1 MRNCARSSSCTERRC
16 SVLIDTQK
24 ALGLSI
30 ADFTGESVAVLGIK
44 GSGKSNSSA
53 VVAEEMLSAGMP
65 MCIVDIAG
73 EYYGLRERFAV
84 LVAGRGPNVDVQITP
99 DHGAS
104 LAEFSL
110 RQGVPIILDLGDI
123 KPGERFELLSKFF
136 ETLWTVAGE
145 VRKPY
150 MIFVEEARNFIP
162 QGSNTPV
169 KDQLIQIAS
178 EGRKR
183 GLGIVLVGQRS
194 SAIDKNVLTQA
205 GILVLHRVRHP
216 TDVSVY
222 QDILPLPRG
231 EVKETVNA
239 LATGEAMIVKPN
251 GDVARACIRVRHTF
265 HGGYTPTLDST
276 SPPDPLSKHGEGE
289 QSPELKRVDSA
300 LIEQLR
306 AALAEIGDVK
316 EDEPPLV
323 VRLRQTIHEQAQ
335 VIRERDERVAK
346 LAAQVVKLEADIK
359 RLQKA
364 AKLPGDQGMLPEPI
378 GLNGTDQVVNGLAV
392 RAKMREQTAITSAH
406 RRQEQRFK
414 LLVAEVRSSTEM
426 HREVLAYLLAH
437 PGKHAVERLAR
448 SLGYE
453 PGRLYKNPPTGLMRS
468 GLIFREQKAKGEPF
482 EYWADTKKLVE
493 MFPALPQSTMVAAL
507 QRVEG

>member
-1 MRNCARSSSCTERRC
+1 MQ
-16 SVLIDTQK
+16 IDTQNT
-24 ALGLSI
+24 LGLSI
-30 ADFTGESVAVLGIK
+30 NDFTGESAAILGIK

-53 VVAEEMLSAGMP
+53 VIAEEMLAAGMP

-99 DHGAS
+99 DHGPA

-123 KPGERFELLSKFF
+123 KPGERFDLLSKFF

-162 QGSNTPV
+162 QSGVTPV
-169 KDQLIQIAS
+169 KDQLVQIAS

-216 TDVSVY
+216 TDVNVY

-231 EVKETVNA
+231 EVKEAVNA

-265 HGGYTPTLDST
+265 HAGYTPTLDGAA
-276 SPPDPLSKHGEGE
+276 PGGDK
-289 QSPELKRVDSA
+289 PEMKRVDDS

-306 AALAEIGDVK
+306 VALAEIGEAK

-323 VRLRQTIHEQAQ
+323 MRLRATIHEQTQ
-335 VIRERDERVAK
+335 VIRERDERVNK
-346 LAAQVVKLEADIK
+346 LAEQVVKLQEANK
-359 RLQKA
+359 QLQKA
-364 AKLPGDQGMLPEPI
+364 AKLPGDQGMLPEPM
-378 GLNGTDQVVNGLAV
+378 GMNGHEQVVGTLTA
-392 RAKMREQTAITSAH
+392 RAKNREQAAITSAH
-406 RRQEQRFK
+406 RRQEK
-414 LLVAEVRSSTEM
+414 LFNTLVAEVRSSMEM

-437 PGKHAVERLAR
+437 PGQHEADALAR
-448 SLGYE
+448 ALGYQ
-453 PGRLYKNPPTGLMRS
+453 PMRLYKNAPL
-468 GLIFREQKAKGEPF
+468 GLIRAGLVFRGQKAKGEPF
-482 EYWADTKKLVE
+482 VYWADAKKLVD
-493 MFPALPQSTMVAAL
+493 MFPSLPESAMVAAL